1 MIEVKEFLMRDLHI
15 VPRYVRRK
23 LSCKYYVLAAF
34 SIMVLAFSPV
44 NAQDAA
50 QNFYTQGK
58 ESLEHKN
65 FDDALKYFNYSL
77 QANQKYVP
85 SLVYRAIVYVYLK
98 QPENAIADCNSVIA
112 LKALNGKPA
121 AEVYK
126 IRADAQT
133 ENKQFKLAE
142 QDYTSAIALDS
153 TNAEYFRSRGGVR
166 GALKNYQGAIADYG
180 SAIAL
185 NPTYSPDDY
194 WYRAKLYA
202 IGNQHEKALK
212 DFDKAIE
219 QSRGANLHMII
230 NRAQSYQQVGKY
242 DKAVADC
249 TLALERLKTQTNV
262 QKESYDAY
270 KARMAAYEKL
280 GKKDLARRDQAMMS
294 QLDVAQF

>member
-1 MIEVKEFLMRDLHI
+1 MRDLHF
-15 VPRYVRRK
+15 VLGNERRK
-23 LSCKYYVLAAF
+23 VSSRYHVLVVL
-34 SIMVLAFSPV
+34 SIMAFAFSPV

-58 ESLEHKN
+58 ESFEHKKY
-65 FDDALKYFNYSL
+65 DDALKYFNYSL

-85 SLVYRAIVYVYLK
+85 SLVYRAIAYVYLR

-112 LKALNGKPA
+112 LKTLNGKPA

-166 GALKNYQGAIADYG
+166 GGLKNYQGAIADYG

-194 WYRAKLYA
+194 WYRAKIYA

-219 QSRGANLHMII
+219 QSRGANIHMII
-230 NRAQSYQQVGKY
+230 NRAQSYLQLGKY
-242 DKAVADC
+242 DKTVADC
-249 TLALERLKTQTNV
+249 TRALEHLKTDTNV
-262 QKESYDAY
+262 QKETYDAY
-270 KARMAAYEKL
+270 KARIAAYEKM
-280 GKKDLARRDQAMMS
+280 GKKDLAKRDQVLMS